1 MLTCVNKWI
10 SRTTKCLAYYVCL
23 CYSPPRNMNSIDK
36 DVQDAN
42 WKNTRPFI
50 PNIKACKVIKVYDGD
65 TITVATK
72 LHETFPVHR
81 FSVRLSG
88 IDTPE
93 LRASNENEKKRAY
106 IAKKYLEDKIL
117 NQTVVVEQSLH
128 VKNNH
133 EVYGYCFTPQDGNS
147 ILSSISATE
156 HFLYPHSFEDKV
168 QCLGELFFDEI

>member
-1 MLTCVNKWI
+1 MLTRVNKWI
-10 SRTTKCLAYYVCL
+10 SRTTQCLAYYVCL

-42 WKNTRPFI
+42 WKNTRPFV

-93 LRASNENEKKRAY
+93 LRTSNENEKKRAY

-117 NQTVVVEQSLH
+117 NQTVVLD
-128 VKNNH
+128 N
-133 EVYGYCFTPQDGNS
+133 
-147 ILSSISATE
+147 IATE
-156 HFLYPHSFEDKV
+156 KYGRLLATVYYNGVDINKEMIENTYAVSYTGGKKTTPPEWLED
-168 QCLGELFFDEI
+168 LEE